1 MKWLVIFIKSDDPHY
16 RLFMSFG
23 GGYMNG
29 DSWRMN
35 SGITRVEFN
44 DDQYPVT
51 MWTFIGASG
60 SSYTVHKDMY
70 GATIF
75 GAGILDNFIKTSAE
89 KNAEITVMPEDT
101 DWSAIDWIIR

>member
-1 MKWLVIFIKSDDPHY
+1 MKWMVIFIKSEDPHY

-23 GGYMNG
+23 GGYLHG

-35 SGITRVEFN
+35 SGITRVEV
-44 DDQYPVT
+44 DEDKY
-51 MWTFIGASG
+51 TFIGSSG

-70 GATIF
+70 GATIY
-75 GAGILDNFIKTSAE
+75 GAGILDNFIKSSAE
-89 KNAEITVMPEDT
+89 KNAEIMIMPEDT